1 MGTEGTFGMPKVA
14 INGLGRIGRAALKI
28 LQDVEGIEVAAVNDV
43 IGVEDLAYLL
53 AHDSVYGRY
62 GRPVTAD
69 GDALVI
75 DGRRVPVYSAR
86 DPSTLPWQDL
96 GVDLVFECTGVFR
109 REEELRRHLQAGA
122 RFVILSAPA
131 RTETVATVVHGVNQA
146 PDGLQVISCASCTTN
161 CITPVVEVLDRR
173 IGIERAIMST
183 VHAYTAGQRL
193 VDGPSKDVRRGRA
206 AGVNMVPATTGAALA
221 TTRAL
226 PELAGRFDGVAIRV
240 PVPVGSIA
248 DITMVTTR
256 PTSAEEVNGLF
267 REEAAADRYRGV
279 LGVSDEPL
287 VSTDI
292 IGDPR
297 ASVIDTGLT
306 RVVDSTLVKV
316 MSWYDN
322 EWGFS
327 HQMVR
332 EAITVLGMNH
342 AS

>member
-1 MGTEGTFGMPKVA
+1 MPKVA

-28 LQDVEGIEVAAVNDV
+28 LQDVEGVEVVAVNDL
-43 IGVEDLAYLL
+43 IGVDDLAYLL

-62 GRPVTAD
+62 SKPVAGE

-75 DGRRVPVYSAR
+75 DGRRVPVYGAR
-86 DPSTLPWQDL
+86 DPATLPWRDL
-96 GVDLVFECTGVFR
+96 GIDLVFECTGVFR

-146 PDGLQVISCASCTTN
+146 PDGLQIISCASCTTN

-173 IGIERAIMST
+173 IGIERAVMST
-183 VHAYTAGQRL
+183 VHAYTGGQRL

-248 DITMVTTR
+248 DITLVTTR

-267 REEAAADRYRGV
+267 REEAASDRYRGV
-279 LGVSDEPL
+279 LGVTDEPL

-306 RVVDSTLVKV
+306 RVVDGTLVKV

-322 EWGFS
+322 EWGFT

-332 EAITVLGMNH
+332 EALSVLGVSH
-342 AS
+342 GP

>member
-1 MGTEGTFGMPKVA
+1 MPKVA
-14 INGLGRIGRAALKI
+14 INGLGRIGQAALKI
-28 LQDVEGIEVAAVNDV
+28 LQDVEGIEVAAVNDL
-43 IGVEDLAYLL
+43 IGVEELAYLL

-62 GRPVTAD
+62 GRPVTAV

-75 DGRRVPVYSAR
+75 DGRRVPVYGAR
-86 DPSTLPWQDL
+86 DPATLPWRDL

-109 REEELRRHLQAGA
+109 HEEELRRHLQAGA

-131 RTETVATVVHGVNQA
+131 RTETVATVVHGVNRA

-267 REEAAADRYRGV
+267 REEAATDRYRGV
-279 LGVSDEPL
+279 LCVSDEPL

-297 ASVIDTGLT
+297 ASVIDSGLT
-306 RVVDSTLVKV
+306 RVVDGTLVKV

-332 EAITVLGMNH
+332 EALTVLGMNH
-342 AS
+342 AP